1 MATIKGPSVL
11 EKVLGINGG
20 LGDEWRETGMLN
32 RTAVKPVARATGKV
46 VKGAAIL
53 AGAGAV
59 YGITKAR
66 VSMMNART
74 EKMREIMTEFMAVVP
89 ARSTVPVIL
98 LSSKWLSL
106 KSLKIQPQM

>member
-1 MATIKGPSVL
+1 MSGVKQVCLTVL
-11 EKVLGINGG
+11 LLNPLQEQQVKSLRVLRC
-20 LGDEWRETGMLN
+20 LQVQELF
-32 RTAVKPVARATGKV
+32 TALQK
-46 VKGAAIL
+46 L
-53 AGAGAV
+53 
-59 YGITKAR
+59 R

>member
-32 RTAVKPVARATGKV
+32 RTAVKPALQK
-46 VKGAAIL
+46 L
-53 AGAGAV
+53 
-59 YGITKAR
+59 R